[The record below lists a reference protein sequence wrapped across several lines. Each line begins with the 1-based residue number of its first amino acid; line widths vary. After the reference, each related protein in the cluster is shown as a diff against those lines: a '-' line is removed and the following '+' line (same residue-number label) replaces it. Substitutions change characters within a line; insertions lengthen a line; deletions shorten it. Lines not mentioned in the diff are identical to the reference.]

1 MGSKQ
6 GFGKLASQG
15 KVLLLAASLTAG
27 SLLALNGAGVLDSG
41 SKPVYAAEQGAA
53 MENTIAVQG
62 VGKLSV
68 APDIAY
74 VTAGVNV
81 TAKTAKEAQAGAAK
95 RYDAVVKML
104 KGTYSLA
111 DKDLKTT
118 SYYVQP
124 QYRYTEKE
132 GQVLTGYT
140 ATHELSISWRSI
152 DKTGELLDSLGSAGA
167 NQISG
172 VSFGTE
178 KTDAYTNDAL
188 KKALDNARVKA
199 EALAAAAGRSL
210 GPVVNITE
218 NGAQAVPVY
227 REMAQMKAMAASD
240 SASTSVEPGQVDVQ
254 GQLTVVYQLK

>member
-1 MGSKQ
+1 MGNKQ
-6 GFGKLASQG
+6 SIGKLAGQG
-15 KVLLLAASLTAG
+15 KVLLLAVGLTAG
-27 SLLALNGAGVLDSG
+27 SLLALNGAGVLNSG

-62 VGKLSV
+62 IGKLSV

-95 RYDAVVKML
+95 RYDAVIKML
-104 KGTYSLA
+104 KGTYGLA

-124 QYRYTEKE
+124 QYKYTEKE

-140 ATHELSISWRSI
+140 ATHELSVSWRSI
-152 DKTGELLDSLGSAGA
+152 AKTGELLDSLGNAGA

-188 KKALDNARVKA
+188 KKALDNARAKA
-199 EALAAAAGRSL
+199 ESLAAAAGRSL

-218 NGAQAVPVY
+218 NGAQAVPVF
-227 REMAQMKAMAASD
+227 REMVQMKATAD
-240 SASTSVEPGQVDVQ
+240 SAASTSVEPGQVDVQ